1 MGQSGLYIPAFEE
14 SRIGIFGN
22 IFADIGDEQSIEQS
36 LSTFS
41 SHMTNIVEILKDIDK
56 KSLVLFDELG
66 AGTDPQEGAAL
77 AISILDAVG
86 AKGSYVVATTHYPEL
101 KAYGF
106 ERPNTINASMEF
118 DVNTLQP
125 TYRLL
130 IGIPGR
136 SNAFDISQRLGL
148 DKMIVMAARQLT
160 SQDSQDLNE
169 MISDLVAK
177 RHDAEEKEI
186 MYRKYL
192 REAEE
197 LHHDLETNFHQF
209 ERQKENMLEQAKE
222 KANQI
227 VEETKKKSDELISE
241 LRKMKMSAVSN
252 IEEKNLIDVQGRV
265 NALHQETNLKKNKV
279 LRKAKQQQ
287 ELHPND
293 DVMVNSYGQRGV
305 LLRKAGNHAW
315 KVQLG
320 ILKMKI
326 DESDLEKIKVKDTQP
341 KRAGTVLKSSSS
353 SHVSPTLDLRGERYE
368 NAMVKV
374 DRYIDAA
381 VLAGYNSVTIIHG
394 KGTGALRTGII
405 NYLKQNKAVKN
416 FEFASPNNGGNGA
429 TVVYFK

>member
-1 MGQSGLYIPAFEE
+1 M
-14 SRIGIFGN
+14 
-22 IFADIGDEQSIEQS
+22 
-36 LSTFS
+36 
-41 SHMTNIVEILKDIDK
+41 
-56 KSLVLFDELG
+56 G

-197 LHHDLETNFHQF
+197 LHHDLEANFHQF

-252 IEEKNLIDVQGRV
+252 IEEKNLIDAQGRV
-265 NALHQETNLKKNKV
+265 NAYIKK
-279 LRKAKQQQ
+279 L
-287 ELHPND
+287 
-293 DVMVNSYGQRGV
+293 
-305 LLRKAGNHAW
+305 
-315 KVQLG
+315 
-320 ILKMKI
+320 I
-326 DESDLEKIKVKDTQP
+326 
-341 KRAGTVLKSSSS
+341 
-353 SHVSPTLDLRGERYE
+353 
-368 NAMVKV
+368 
-374 DRYIDAA
+374 
-381 VLAGYNSVTIIHG
+381 
-394 KGTGALRTGII
+394 
-405 NYLKQNKAVKN
+405 
-416 FEFASPNNGGNGA
+416 
-429 TVVYFK
+429 